1 MFLVPLD
8 KLFWLVI
15 FCHVCQ
21 EDKMYQLQNNNCRT
35 LKTGKTMNDGNFHK
49 TLKYVNSFNSL
60 LKILTLYAY
69 DSCVLVIIH
78 FQAMPYK

>member
-1 MFLVPLD
+1 
-8 KLFWLVI
+8 
-15 FCHVCQ
+15 
-21 EDKMYQLQNNNCRT
+21 
-35 LKTGKTMNDGNFHK
+35 MNDGNFHK